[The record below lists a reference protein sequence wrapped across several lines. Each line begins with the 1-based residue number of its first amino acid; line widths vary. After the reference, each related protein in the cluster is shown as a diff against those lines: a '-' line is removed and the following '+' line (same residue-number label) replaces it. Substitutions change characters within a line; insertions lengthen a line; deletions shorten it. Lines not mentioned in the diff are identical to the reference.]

1 MNKNNPLI
9 SIVIPFFN
17 ERDNLEWHHKKM
29 SKFLTATNINHEF
42 IYVNDGSNDGSL
54 DIIKS
59 LALNDDSIHYVSFS
73 RNFGKEAAT
82 TAGLKAAKG
91 DAVVMIDSDGQH
103 PIELVKTFL
112 IEWKNG
118 YMQVIGIR
126 SEDGEKRIMKRVG
139 SRIFYLV
146 LRLLGANN
154 SSSHGLTDFRLI
166 DRRIVDEYNRLS
178 EHNRVT
184 RNLLDWLGFSRTL
197 VPFSAKER
205 HAGQASYSMRKLVK
219 LAIDGVV
226 KHSTRPLK
234 FIGLMG
240 VLISLLTAVFG
251 IFIVVEQYMLG
262 DPLLLHF
269 SGSAILV
276 VFTSFMIGVVLVC
289 QGLLALYIETVYY
302 ETQNRPLYVIEEQ
315 H

>member
-1 MNKNNPLI
+1 MSKNNPLI

-29 SKFLTATNINHEF
+29 SNFLKESGINHEF
-42 IYVNDGSNDGSL
+42 IYVDDGSDDESL

-59 LALNDDSIHYVSFS
+59 LAINDSSIHYVSFS

-103 PIELVKTFL
+103 PIELVKIFL
-112 IEWKNG
+112 LEWKKG

-126 SEDGEKRIMKRVG
+126 EEDGEKRIIKRVG
-139 SRIFYLV
+139 SRAFYFILKF
-146 LRLLGANN
+146 LGANN

-197 VPFSAKER
+197 VAFSAEER
-205 HAGQASYSMRKLVK
+205 HAGQASYSMRKLIK

-234 FIGLMG
+234 FIGVMG
-240 VLISLLTAVFG
+240 ILISLFTAIFG
-251 IFIVVEQYMLG
+251 MFIVIEQYMLG
-262 DPLLLHF
+262 DPMRLHF
-269 SGSAILV
+269 SGSATLA

-289 QGLLALYIETVYY
+289 QGLLALYIENVYY
-302 ETQNRPLYVIEEQ
+302 ETQNRPLYVVREEK
-315 H
+315 